1 MTPETGYFLDK
12 ARNVLM
18 EADSIL
24 AINIYD
30 VAGRMAYLAGFH
42 AAQALIFERTGR
54 TVKTHK
60 GVHGQL
66 YRLIKDAHDFDPNLR
81 TFLSESYDLKTVA
94 DYETGPS
101 ASVSPERARLAL
113 DRAKRF
119 VAWIE
124 AKLDAPS
131 TGDSATPEP

>member
-66 YRLIKDAHDFDPNLR
+66 YRLIKDAHDFDPNL
-81 TFLSESYDLKTVA
+81 
-94 DYETGPS
+94 
-101 ASVSPERARLAL
+101 
-113 DRAKRF
+113 
-119 VAWIE
+119 
-124 AKLDAPS
+124 
-131 TGDSATPEP
+131 